1 MLKGIDVSN
10 WQREV
15 DWESHADRGV
25 TFAFAKATEGESY
38 RDTWF
43 ERNWTR
49 MREHWIVRG
58 AYHFARPAGDPEEQ
72 ARHFTN
78 VVTRASSGPGG
89 PGHGLRRGDLL
100 ALDLEADD
108 ECRPG
113 TVAEFARVWCEAV
126 TEWTGVRPFIYT
138 YFSFAD
144 KGNCEGLDRYPLW
157 IAAPGRP
164 KGDPDVPGPW
174 RDWTIHQYS
183 HTPLDK
189 NVFDGTRAE
198 LIRHGKRP
206 PHHRHKHAHR
216 HKHHHHDKHHHER
229 RQGHRGHH
237 RDRRGD

>member
-1 MLKGIDVSN
+1 MSHPPDLPPIVSRAFDVCRRAGYVSFCRN
-10 WQREV
+10 ETGRLL
-15 DWESHADRGV
+15 
-25 TFAFAKATEGESY
+25 ATL
-38 RDTWF
+38 
-43 ERNWTR
+43 
-49 MREHWIVRG
+49 
-58 AYHFARPAGDPEEQ
+58 AA
-72 ARHFTN
+72 
-78 VVTRASSGPGG
+78 TRA
-89 PGHGLRRGDLL
+89 
-100 ALDLEADD
+100 
-108 ECRPG
+108 G

-183 HTPLDK
+183 HTPIDK

-206 PHHRHKHAHR
+206 AHRPKHAHR
-216 HKHHHHDKHHHER
+216 HKKHQHHDRHHHDR
-229 RQGHRGHH
+229 RQSRRGHH
-237 RDRRGD
+237 RGRRGD